1 MKLQGHDEERKY
13 NMHCKAKYKSKQRD
27 RMAKIVRLSSLL
39 LILFVSLQAESQE
52 RPPQQGKRVNQMVV
66 RNALIVDG
74 NGTPAEG
81 PLDIVIKQNR
91 IAEITAPKADAEYL
105 KTADAILDASGKYVL
120 PGFINMHGHLQD
132 ERAGKPIPFEY
143 QEKLWLGSGIT
154 TIRDVGSEIDKAV
167 KERQKSA
174 AGEIAAPRIYL
185 YMWFPGGNNE
195 TEIRNKV
202 RELKAK
208 GADGIKCWSIDRDT
222 FLIMADEAKKQG
234 LKIAHHVGVED
245 ANAWDDAAAGTTT
258 IEHWYGIPDA
268 ALQGIQNF
276 PPDFNYN
283 NELDRFRYAGRL
295 WRETDPEKLQKVLH
309 KLVDSN
315 VAWDPTFAIY
325 EAARD
330 LQRAITQPWFKDY
343 LHPSLEA
350 YFAPNP
356 EFHGSFFFGWT
367 NTDEVFWKENYKIW
381 MKAVKDFAEMGGIVT
396 TGEDAG
402 FIYEMYGFGYLREL
416 ELHQEAGFYPL
427 EVIEH
432 ATGNGA
438 KILGKENEL
447 GRIKVGYLADLI
459 VVNGN
464 PLENLH
470 ILFPTGINPTLDA
483 QRGGKGGVEWTI
495 KDGIPYHAPTLFA
508 EVKEIV
514 RQAREMK

>member
-1 MKLQGHDEERKY
+1 MIRLAQI
-13 NMHCKAKYKSKQRD
+13 CS
-27 RMAKIVRLSSLL
+27 IVC
-39 LILFVSLQAESQE
+39 ILFLTFDANSQVKA
-52 RPPQQGKRVNQMVV
+52 PQNGKRPNQLVIT
-66 RNALIVDG
+66 NAIIVDG

-81 PLDIVIKQNR
+81 PVNIVIKQNR
-91 IAEITAPKADAEYL
+91 IAEIAAPSKDAEYL
-105 KTADAILDASGKYVL
+105 KTADAIIDASGKYVL
-120 PGFINMHGHLQD
+120 PGLINMHGHLQD
-132 ERAGKPIPFEY
+132 ERAGKPMPFDY
-143 QEKLWLGSGIT
+143 QYKLWLGCGIT
-154 TIRDVGSEIDKAV
+154 TIRDVGSEISKALV
-167 KERQKSA
+167 EKEKSKT
-174 AGEIAAPRIYL
+174 GEIAAPRIFL

-195 TEIRNKV
+195 TEIRSEV
-202 RELKAK
+202 RDLKAK
-208 GADGIKCWSIDRDT
+208 GADGMKIWSIDHDT
-222 FLIMADEAKKQG
+222 FRIAADEAKKQG

-245 ANAWDDAAAGTTT
+245 TNAWDDAAFGTTS
-258 IEHWYGIPDA
+258 IEHWYGVPDA
-268 ALQGIQNF
+268 ALHGVQHL

-283 NELDRFRYAGRL
+283 NELYRFRYAGRL
-295 WRETDPEKLQKVLH
+295 WRETDPEKLKLVLQ

-325 EAARD
+325 EASRD

-343 LHPSLEA
+343 LHPTLEA

-356 EFHGSFFFGWT
+356 ENHGSFFFGWT

-381 MKAVKDFAEMGGIVT
+381 MKAVKDFSDMGGIVT

-402 FIYEMYGFGYLREL
+402 FIYEMYGFGLLREL
-416 ELHQEAGFYPL
+416 ELQQEAGFQPR
-427 EVIEH
+427 EVIAH

-438 KILGKENEL
+438 KVLGKAAEL

-459 VVNGN
+459 IVNGN

-470 ILFPTGINPTLDA
+470 ILFPTGINPTLDE

-514 RQAREMK
+514 RQAREKK

>member
-1 MKLQGHDEERKY
+1 
-13 NMHCKAKYKSKQRD
+13 
-27 RMAKIVRLSSLL
+27 MAKMAQILSLF
-39 LILFVSLQAESQE
+39 LILCFAWHAESQE
-52 RPPQQGKRVNQMVV
+52 KPPQNGKRPNQLVI
-66 RNALIVDG
+66 RNATVVDG

-81 PLDIVIKQNR
+81 PLDIVIQNNR
-91 IAEITAPKADAEYL
+91 IVQIAAPKADAEYL
-105 KTADAILDASGKYVL
+105 KTADAMIDATGKYVL

-132 ERAGKPIPFEY
+132 ERAGKAMPFDY
-143 QEKLWLGSGIT
+143 QYKLWLGCGIT

-167 KERQKSA
+167 VEKQKSA
-174 AGEIAAPRIYL
+174 AGQIAAPRIFL

-195 TEIRNKV
+195 IEIRTKV
-202 RELKAK
+202 RELKSK
-208 GADGIKCWSIDRDT
+208 GADGMKIWSIDHDT
-222 FLIMADEAKKQG
+222 FQIAADEAKKQG
-234 LKIAHHVGVED
+234 LKMAHHVGVED
-245 ANAWDDAAAGTTT
+245 TNAWDDAAFGTTT
-258 IEHWYGIPDA
+258 IEHWYGVPDA
-268 ALQGIQNF
+268 ALKGVQHF
-276 PPDFNYN
+276 PPDFNYS

-295 WRETDPEKLQKVLH
+295 WRETDPEKLQEVLQT
-309 KLVDSN
+309 LVNSN

-343 LHPSLEA
+343 LHPTLEA

-356 EFHGSFFFGWT
+356 ENHGSFFFGWT
-367 NTDEVFWKENYKIW
+367 NTDEVYWKENYKIW
-381 MKAVKDFAEMGGIVT
+381 MKAVKDFAEMGGTVT

-416 ELHQEAGFYPL
+416 ELQQEAGFQPR
-427 EVIEH
+427 EVIAH

-438 KILGKENEL
+438 KVMGNANEL

-470 ILFPTGINPTLDA
+470 ILFPTGISPTLDT
-483 QRGGKGGVEWTI
+483 QRNGKGGVEWTI
-495 KDGIPYHAPTLFA
+495 KDGIPYYAPAMFV

-514 RQAREMK
+514 RQAREKD